1 MAVTVRPFLKWVGG
15 KRQLLPELRRYYPPA
30 IGRYFEPFVGSG
42 AVFFDLLNRDQLNGH
57 GAVLGD
63 DNADLIGC
71 YRRVGHSLDDVLAAL
86 EPLAADHAQR
96 GRECYLQVRDRRFN
110 PLRAAWRERGGNLDD
125 YPAELAA
132 MFIYLNRTGYNG
144 LFRVNA
150 SGEFNVPPGRY
161 ERPKILDRPLLTA
174 ASGALSSP
182 HVTLQ
187 HAAFDRVLD
196 EARAGDFAYFDPPYA
211 PLSRTANFRG
221 YTGRM
226 FSDADQSRLQAVVI
240 ELARRGVHVVLS
252 NSIAPSVT
260 ALYEGNAAALE
271 AGLRT
276 SRVPARRAVNSNAE
290 KRGPVEEIVVSNV
303 RPRPLSA
310 ADRAGQKYSRP

>member
-1 MAVTVRPFLKWVGG
+1 MKLRPFLKWVGG
-15 KRQLLPELRRYYPPA
+15 KRQLLPELRRFYPA
-30 IGRYFEPFVGSG
+30 SIGRYFEPFVGSG

-71 YRRVGHSLDDVLAAL
+71 YRRVGHSLDAVLAAL
-86 EPLAADHAQR
+86 EPLAQDHALR
-96 GRECYLQVRDRRFN
+96 GRECYMQVRDERFN
-110 PLRAAWRERGGNLDD
+110 PLRAAWRERGANLDD

-132 MFIYLNRTGYNG
+132 MVIYLNRTGYNG
-144 LFRVNA
+144 LYRVNA

-161 ERPKILDRPLLTA
+161 DKPKILDRALLTA
-174 ASGALSSP
+174 ASQVFASP

-196 EARAGDFAYFDPPYA
+196 EARAGDFVYFDPPYA

-226 FSDADQSRLQAVVI
+226 FADADQSRLQEVVI
-240 ELARRGVHVVLS
+240 ELARRGVNVVLS
-252 NSIAPSVT
+252 NSTAPSVT
-260 ALYEGNAAALE
+260 ELYEGNPAALD
-271 AGLRT
+271 AGLHT
-276 SRVPARRAVNSNAE
+276 WRVTARRAVNSNAE
-290 KRGPVEEIVVSNV
+290 KRGRVEEIVVSNV
-303 RPRPLSA
+303 PPRPA
-310 ADRAGQKYSRP
+310 TA